1 MPKACATLLPAILP
15 GHRPLPL
22 FPGSKIEKVCLYLGK
37 ATVKPVNMIVDSG
50 VTPGT
55 NAFDKRRIQLVNF
68 IALASIVVG
77 TIGEAYTL
85 LESGFI
91 LVSITPYL
99 LAMALLVGIIYFNA
113 TGKYA
118 IGRVILALM
127 CNVSLLFHFI
137 SLDESLMAAQLHLV
151 NYIIYI
157 AIFKKFKS
165 IFFWS
170 TITLGVYFFGTYLQ
184 VYTVITPIFVPD
196 ARLIPAYRFVYILLT
211 SALIVSITL
220 FFKKVNDDHQ
230 QALKSGNE
238 KLQRALETINSQ
250 NTALQKNVGEKEVLL
265 QEVHHRVKNNL
276 QVIISLIDLQM
287 DKRLAAHDSAVLDEC
302 KSRVSA
308 MALVHEKLYQ
318 SNSFEQINLQ
328 EYLSGLVNNISQ
340 GHTRAR
346 VTTEL
351 AIGNFKI
358 SMDNTIQLGLIVN
371 ELVTNAYKHAFKHN
385 RQGILRVSLKKN
397 NHLVLLTIHD
407 NGKGLPAGFDVN
419 ALGDDKLGIKL
430 VRMLAKQ
437 LQGESAFAYDNGLKV
452 TITFAA

>member
-1 MPKACATLLPAILP
+1 
-15 GHRPLPL
+15 
-22 FPGSKIEKVCLYLGK
+22 LGK

-68 IALASIVVG
+68 IALASIAVG

-85 LESGFI
+85 FESGFI

-151 NYIIYI
+151 NYIIYV
-157 AIFKKFKS
+157 AIFRKYKS

-170 TITLGVYFFGTYLQ
+170 ALTLGVYFLGTYLQ
-184 VYTVITPIFVPD
+184 VYEVITPTFSPD
-196 ARLIPAYRFVYILLT
+196 ASLIPAYRFIYILLA

-230 QALKSGNE
+230 QALKSANQ
-238 KLQRALETINSQ
+238 KLQHALQTINTQ
-250 NTALQKNVGEKEVLL
+250 NTALQKNVAEKEVLL

-276 QVIISLIDLQM
+276 QVVISLIDLQM
-287 DKRLAAHDSAVLDEC
+287 DKRLATHDSAVLDEC
-302 KSRVSA
+302 KNRVSA

-318 SNSFEQINLQ
+318 SDSFEQINLQ
-328 EYLSGLVNNISQ
+328 EYLSGLISNISQ
-340 GHTRAR
+340 GHTNAR

-351 AIGNFKI
+351 AIDNFKI
-358 SMDNTIQLGLIVN
+358 SMDDTIQLGLIVN
-371 ELVTNAYKHAFKHN
+371 ELVTNAYKHAFKTN
-385 RQGILRVSLKKN
+385 QPGKLRVSLKKN
-397 NHLVLLTIHD
+397 NDMVLLTIHD
-407 NGKGLPAGFDVN
+407 NGEGLPADFDIN

-430 VRMLAKQ
+430 VQMMTKQ
-437 LQGESAFAYDNGLKV
+437 LQGEWRFAYDNGLKV
-452 TITFAA
+452 TINFTV